1 MFAFPSLNFKF
12 MAIILCCSD
21 FLQDVYEEEHI
32 QVACADLVSPEGL
45 VLLGLAQEQ
54 KVKSMRYCEGS

>member
-1 MFAFPSLNFKF
+1 